1 MVEIKSLSFSY
12 GKAPVLNGISAEFKK
27 GKLYGIIGPNGCGKS
42 TLLKLISGILRADN
56 GSIILENK
64 DINTI
69 SRNTIS
75 QKIGLMP
82 QIRPTPDMQVFDYVM
97 CGRFPYRTDK
107 TNTPEK
113 DKQITLD
120 ALKHTNTEDFA
131 TRRINELS
139 GGERQRVYL
148 ALLLAQN
155 TDLVLCDEPTTYLDI
170 KGNLW
175 VMNIL
180 NRMKEQGKCV
190 IAVLHDLS
198 SALRLCDEL
207 ILMDEGRIIDN
218 GTPENL
224 ISNKSIDKV
233 FGVKVTPIQTPKGI
247 NYIFE

>member
-12 GKAPVLNGISAEFKK
+12 GKAPVLNGISTEFKK
-27 GKLYGIIGPNGCGKS
+27 GKLYGVIGPNGCGKS
-42 TLLKLISGILRADN
+42 TLLKLISGILRADSGN
-56 GSIILENK
+56 IILENK
-64 DINTI
+64 DITSL
-69 SRNTIS
+69 SRNTLS
-75 QKIGLMP
+75 KKIGLMP

-97 CGRFPYRTDK
+97 CGRFPYRADK

-113 DKQITLD
+113 DKRITEE
-120 ALKHTNTEDFA
+120 ALKLTNTESYA
-131 TRRINELS
+131 ARRINELS

-155 TDLVLCDEPTTYLDI
+155 TDLILCDEPTTHLDI

-180 NRMKEQGKCV
+180 SRMKEQGKCV
-190 IAVLHDLS
+190 VAVLHDLS

-207 ILMDEGRIIDN
+207 ILMDEGRIIDK
-218 GTPENL
+218 GTPKEL
-224 ISNKSIDKV
+224 ISTKSIDKV
-233 FGVKVTPIQTPKGI
+233 FGVQVTPIQTPKGI